1 MPPTKLTKLT
11 ELTIMRANGS
21 ECNDEQCMFQR
32 TRHAHGRR
40 GRVTVR
46 ARGLERYGVQ
56 YTVAGF
62 REEAWVWN

>member
-1 MPPTKLTKLT
+1 MPPTKLT
-11 ELTIMRANGS
+11 ELTIMSANGS